1 MDLPLATVWIVDG
14 DDVPDAVL
22 VSYLSWLNA
31 AEQVRYAG
39 FVRPLRQRQFL
50 IGRVLLRLAL
60 GELLGLPSSQL
71 RFVERAGRSP
81 QLDMPGLQ
89 AGFSLSH
96 SGPWVA
102 CAVCAQGA
110 LGLDIEL
117 PQAQRD
123 VAALALQSFD
133 AEDRAWLAAQ
143 PAIEPA
149 FYQRWCRNEARIKLV
164 SNNEGPVSLCDVVL
178 AHPVLTIALCCTQP
192 VLASMRRQPI
202 STASSTGPAS
212 AD

>member
-1 MDLPLATVWIVDG
+1 VLPATVWIIDG
-14 DDVPDAVL
+14 DGVTDAAL
-22 VSYLSWLNA
+22 ASYSGWLNA
-31 AEQVRYAG
+31 AEQARYRG

-60 GELLGLPSSQL
+60 GELLDLPPPQL
-71 RFVERAGRSP
+71 RLVERAGRSP

-123 VAALALQSFD
+123 VAALASQSFD
-133 AEDRAWLAAQ
+133 ADDVAWLAAQ

-149 FYQRWCRNEARIKLV
+149 FYQRWCRNEARIKLA
-164 SNNEGPVSLCDVVL
+164 SNSDGPASPCDIVL
-178 AHPVLTIALCCTQP
+178 AHPALTIALCSTQP
-192 VLASMRRQPI
+192 VQVAVRQPLI
-202 STASSTGPAS
+202 S
-212 AD
+212 